1 MSRCAKFPSLVAVHQ
16 RSLCKNWQIGLLF
29 LAPEGLQLI
38 DSELTKIYSIHPR
51 ESLCFSRSRGDLQN
65 LPKLCQH
72 QLASLSVGAVPL
84 VKRLSAKIRAK
95 ARILWDGDGT
105 AYATLAEAAR
115 ELGLSLRTANSYCHR
130 GILEGARFERG
141 RWLIPCPI
149 KRPLGCTKMNKTP
162 VIS

>member
-1 MSRCAKFPSLVAVHQ
+1 MMKTGKLNRKWCDLDMSQLDLAKLISHYAQSNKAEGKSPKTVAWYSEMLFGFVGFL
-16 RSLCKNWQIGLLF
+16 RSTDGAAVLS
-29 LAPEGLQLI
+29 QL
-38 DSELTKIYSIHPR
+38 D
-51 ESLCFSRSRGDLQN
+51 
-65 LPKLCQH
+65 
-72 QLASLSVGAVPL
+72 V
-84 VKRLSAKIRAK
+84 
-95 ARILWDGDGT
+95 
-105 AYATLAEAAR
+105 TLAEAAR